1 MLTLWAQTDLLPAD
15 EFLLPAAR
23 PGGELRIDLPL
34 AVLLRNPAVSQF
46 AGIRRSVLIAWRGTR
61 GAGILACL
69 GIRADIHRSAGS
81 GECGRGSLKRAPRT
95 LNLRRYAKS

>member
-1 MLTLWAQTDLLPAD
+1 MLTLWAQADLLPAD

-46 AGIRRSVLIAWRGTR
+46 AGIRRSGLIAAAGNLWR
-61 GAGILACL
+61 
-69 GIRADIHRSAGS
+69 IHSFLSGSAFVPTYTDQWA
-81 GECGRGSLKRAPRT
+81 RP
-95 LNLRRYAKS
+95 